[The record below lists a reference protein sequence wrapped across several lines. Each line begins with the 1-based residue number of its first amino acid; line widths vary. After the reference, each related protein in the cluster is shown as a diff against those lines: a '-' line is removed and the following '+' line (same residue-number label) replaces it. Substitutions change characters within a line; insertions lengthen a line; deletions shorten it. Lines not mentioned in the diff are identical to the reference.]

1 MEKETRQNIESII
14 EAGKMNEL
22 RKLLTGLNHEELERL
37 QKLLNDPHEFSNEI
51 SSLLPYAIR
60 KMVERGEISVD
71 SLLPFVE
78 ESMHKSIQKNPQKL
92 ADILFPVM
100 GPAIR
105 KAVSEDLKRMIAS
118 INASL
123 ESGFSARSLKWRLQA
138 FSSRRSYA
146 EIVLANSYLYH
157 VSNVFLIHKDSGIL
171 LHEASAPESK
181 ALEADLIASMLT
193 AIRDF
198 VQDSFSNAEKGTL
211 DEIQFGSLKIL
222 IEQGPYAVLAV
233 VAEGQPPADYRVTLM
248 ETIEAI
254 HFNLGLELEKFDG
267 NTEYFKHADKFLQ
280 QCLIKQKKEK
290 KHKAPY
296 QLIFLLLL
304 LAAGAGYL
312 GVRNY
317 QNKTAFKRFISE
329 LETTPGYHISN
340 SRLSYNKIYL
350 KGLVDPLAE
359 PVEKILKRFQNIKPE
374 ALEASFEGYLSTEPE
389 ILLRR
394 AGLLLSP
401 PEGVEMKI
409 ENNRLFISGTATA
422 DWEKDLELKIAAIA
436 GITGFDIS
444 GLNKKITDLQWI
456 IPSIERH
463 RFLFDIN
470 VVKLDSLQQIQFD
483 SLVQAAVFL
492 DTYNQLYNRN
502 MAIYVRSYTNR
513 NGNVAANERVAI
525 ARAESF
531 MTLLENAG
539 VKKALLKSQVLFA
552 EDLRESV
559 SLRSVHFSVFDN
571 KPISR

>member
-329 LETTPGYHISN
+329 LEATPGYHISN

-492 DTYNQLYNRN
+492 DTYNRLYNRN

-513 NGNVAANERVAI
+513 NGNVAANERVAT

>member
-1 MEKETRQNIESII
+1 MEKETHQNIESII

-22 RKLLTGLNHEELERL
+22 RKLLIGLNHEELERL

-123 ESGFSARSLKWRLQA
+123 ESGFSFRSLKWRLQA
-138 FSSRRSYA
+138 FTSRRSYA
-146 EIVLANSYLYH
+146 EIVMANSYLYH
-157 VSNVFLIHKDSGIL
+157 ISNVFLIHKDSGIL

-267 NTEYFKHADKFLQ
+267 DTEYFKLADKFLQ

-290 KHKAPY
+290 KQKAPY

-304 LAAGAGYL
+304 LIAGVGYFVL
-312 GVRNY
+312 INY
-317 QNKTAFKRFISE
+317 ENKANFKRFITE
-329 LETTPGYHISN
+329 LEATPGYHISS
-340 SRLSYNKIYL
+340 SRMSFNKIYL

-359 PVEKILKRFQNIKPE
+359 PVEEIMKRFQKIEPGT
-374 ALEASFEGYLSTEPE
+374 LQASFEGYLSTEPE
-389 ILLRR
+389 ILQRR

-409 ENNRLFISGTATA
+409 ENNRLIISGTAAA
-422 DWEKDLELKIAAIA
+422 DWEQNLELKIAAIA

-492 DTYNQLYNRN
+492 DAYNQLYSRN

-513 NGNVAANERVAI
+513 NGNVAANERVAT
-525 ARAESF
+525 ARAEGF
-531 MTLLENAG
+531 ITLLENAG

-552 EDLRESV
+552 EDLRETV
-559 SLRSVHFSVFDN
+559 SLRTVHFSVFDN